1 MVATE
6 ADVVATAVE
15 TEVVVTVAEATVAE
29 EVTAEA
35 DTAEEADVMAEEAD
49 VMADAVDVMADV
61 VATAEAEAEVKNPA
75 TVAKAE
81 TDVQVVIQATDDEV
95 QVDLN
100 KKRGHFQK
108 NALFFWEEFPTV
120 RIPFIDTYFIVYWFH
135 H

>member
-6 ADVVATAVE
+6 ADVAATAVE

-29 EVTAEA
+29 AVTAEA
-35 DTAEEADVMAEEAD
+35 DTAEEAD

-100 KKRGHFQK
+100 KKKRAFSKGCS
-108 NALFFWEEFPTV
+108 LFLG
-120 RIPFIDTYFIVYWFH
+120 RIPNCPYTIYRYLFYSLLVSPLKEN
-135 H
+135 